1 MNFLYKAEFSNF
13 LSYFFAFCLLK
24 LDEPFRHQEIFKI
37 SFFNSSR
44 FFMQFLDDNLPLG
57 SGFLDL
63 NILVDPDPGRK
74 NLADP
79 TKTDPDPKHCLE
91 DMTEFLKIAL

>member
-1 MNFLYKAEFSNF
+1 
-13 LSYFFAFCLLK
+13 
-24 LDEPFRHQEIFKI
+24 
-37 SFFNSSR
+37 
-44 FFMQFLDDNLPLG
+44 MQFLDDNLPLG

>member
-1 MNFLYKAEFSNF
+1 MNHSDIRKFSKFLFSIV
-13 LSYFFAFCLLK
+13 
-24 LDEPFRHQEIFKI
+24 QIFYAV
-37 SFFNSSR
+37 F
-44 FFMQFLDDNLPLG
+44 DDNLPLG

-79 TKTDPDPKHCLE
+79 TKTNPDPKHCLE